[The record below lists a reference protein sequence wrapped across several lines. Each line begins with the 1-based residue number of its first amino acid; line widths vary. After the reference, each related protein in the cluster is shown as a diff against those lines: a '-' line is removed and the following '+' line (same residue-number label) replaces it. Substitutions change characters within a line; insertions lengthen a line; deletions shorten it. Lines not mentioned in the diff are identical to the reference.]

1 MRVSPLPPLTTSPRT
16 LFLSLFLSLPPSLP
30 PVSVH
35 YFSRSHSLPPSSL
48 SLLSRPVSF
57 PRFAQQAQP
66 RIPPASTPLRVY
78 ISGVF
83 IRDRAFFVLVVTEP
97 TGLLRQRGSL
107 CEKKK
112 KKLKSVSGWCAPRDT
127 IEPCSIEKPSSRKIV
142 IEERKK
148 KNLLPSPFSLS
159 FFFPFF
165 LFSFVPSFVFFLRC
179 VVD

>member
-159 FFFPFF
+159 FFFFF

>member
-1 MRVSPLPPLTTSPRT
+1 MCEGFPSPSPHNIAANS
-16 LFLSLFLSLPPSLP
+16 LSLPLSLPPSLP
-30 PVSVH
+30 SP
-35 YFSRSHSLPPSSL
+35 FITSRALTPSLFSL

-127 IEPCSIEKPSSRKIV
+127 IEKPCSIEKPSSRKIV
-142 IEERKK
+142 VEERKK
-148 KNLLPSPFSLS
+148 KKIFFLPLSLFL
-159 FFFPFF
+159 FFFFF

>member
-1 MRVSPLPPLTTSPRT
+1 MCEGFPSPSPHNIAANS
-16 LFLSLFLSLPPSLP
+16 LSLPLSLPPSLP
-30 PVSVH
+30 SP
-35 YFSRSHSLPPSSL
+35 FITSRALTPSLFSL

-159 FFFPFF
+159 FFFFF